1 MTFLKKIKSV
11 LATLGKSGIERRM
24 TESKSLSYK
33 CSILFSVLYKILRA
47 LVRVSDR
54 HAQVVKSRIYD
65 VGWFHVKSSKSENPQ
80 KMEFALFWCKGRPW
94 GVIQESRIFF
104 RSDQYF
110 GFYGGLKF

>member
-33 CSILFSVLYKILRA
+33 CSILFSVLYKNLRA

-65 VGWFHVKSSKSENPQ
+65 VADVTLSV
-80 KMEFALFWCKGRPW
+80 LVCR
-94 GVIQESRIFF
+94 
-104 RSDQYF
+104 
-110 GFYGGLKF
+110 GGLCFRNDVVNPGHLFCNATLA